1 MFSLIKSIDIKNRE
15 TFLSKIFI
23 TLDIDWAHD
32 EILAYSLEI
41 FKKHKVPATFFVTH
55 ETPLLDQIRNEE
67 IFELGI
73 HPNFNVCFDPNYQ
86 GRKSPRAIIEKLL
99 EIVPEAKSV
108 RSHSM
113 LQSSPILDLFAEYG
127 LTHECNHFIPEQ
139 SGIELSPWVV
149 WNGLCKVPYFWE
161 DDVHCLYSQKSDMSN
176 LLLRNGLKVFD
187 FHPIHIFLNTE
198 DLNLYESTRKI
209 HHEPRSLW
217 SQRNTNSGTERRLLE
232 IISSF
237 KLDNL

>member
-1 MFSLIKSIDIKNRE
+1 MFYKISSIIPAKPQTWLNRKFL
-15 TFLSKIFI
+15 TF
-23 TLDIDWAHD
+23 DVDWAHD
-32 EILAYSLEI
+32 EILSHTLDILEAAD
-41 FKKHKVPATFFVTH
+41 VAATIFVTH
-55 ETPLLDQIRNEE
+55 NTKLLDRMRENPKIE
-67 IFELGI
+67 IGI
-73 HPNFNVCFDPNYQ
+73 HPNFNVCFDPNYR
-86 GRKSPRAIIEKLL
+86 GLKSPRAIIEKLL

-139 SGIELSPWVV
+139 SGIELSPWIV

-198 DLNLYESTRKI
+198 DLDLYESTRKI
-209 HHEPRSLW
+209 HYEPSSLW
-217 SQRNTNSGTERRLLE
+217 LKRNSNNGTERRLFE
-232 IISSF
+232 IISA
-237 KLDNL
+237 